1 MSKNQLFKI
10 IPDEKIILLLLNT
23 YNLQDLNDDRYFTKE
38 DMIHNNTVQKI
49 NDLKSEL
56 TKYYIKCK
64 SKIYLSTLNEKKC
77 ITILR
82 QFLKTQNYNVISK
95 EKTKNKI
102 KFSIYRII
110 QDKNKILS
118 HKKQET
124 RKIVLDF
131 ST

>member
-10 IPDEKIILLLLNT
+10 IPDEKIILSLLNA
-23 YNLQDLNDDRYFTKE
+23 YNLKTILNKG
-38 DMIHNNTVQKI
+38 INKKI
-49 NDLKSEL
+49 NDLKLEI

-82 QFLKTQNYNVISK
+82 QFLKTQNYNIISK

-124 RKIVLDF
+124 RKIILDF

>member
-23 YNLQDLNDDRYFTKE
+23 YNLKDLNDDRYFTKE
-38 DMIHNNTVQKI
+38 DMVHNNTVQKI

-56 TKYYIKCK
+56 TKYYINCK
-64 SKIYLSTLNEKKC
+64 SKIYLSALNEKKC

-82 QFLKTQNYNVISK
+82 QFLKTQNYNIISK